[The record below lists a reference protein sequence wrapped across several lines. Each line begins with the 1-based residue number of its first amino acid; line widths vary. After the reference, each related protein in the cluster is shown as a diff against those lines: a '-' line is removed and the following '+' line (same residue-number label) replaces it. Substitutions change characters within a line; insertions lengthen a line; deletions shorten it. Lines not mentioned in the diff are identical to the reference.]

1 MTAHGLARA
10 VGPVAAPLA
19 CAVALTGL
27 LSAWVATGGGG
38 TLRRMPLQFTLTA
51 VSSPQPEASRGGSP
65 ATAPAYLTIKN
76 LAGPDELLSAR
87 TPAARVILVRNGHQ
101 PFGAGATLAGLPVP
115 GHAVTNLSPFGPD
128 IVLIRPRTM
137 LIGDTLPVT
146 LTFRHA
152 GQITVD
158 FTITPAGTP

>member
-1 MTAHGLARA
+1 MTARGLARA
-10 VGPVAAPLA
+10 AGPVAAPLA

-27 LSAWVATGGGG
+27 LSVWVATGGGG

-51 VSSPQPEASRGGSP
+51 ISSPGHHASRGGP
-65 ATAPAYLTIKN
+65 APTAPAYLTIKN

-87 TPAARVILVRNGHQ
+87 APAGRVILARRGNQ
-101 PFGAGATLAGLPVP
+101 PFGAGAELTGLVIP
-115 GHAVTNLSPFGPD
+115 GHAVTTLTPFGAD
-128 IVLIRPRTM
+128 IVVVRPRAM

-158 FTITPAGTP
+158 FAVTPAGTP

>member
-1 MTAHGLARA
+1 VTARGLARA
-10 VGPVAAPLA
+10 AGPVAAPLA

-27 LSAWVATGGGG
+27 LSVWVATGGGG

-51 VSSPQPEASRGGSP
+51 ISSPRDHASHGGP
-65 ATAPAYLTIKN
+65 APTAPAYLTIKN

-87 TPAARVILVRNGHQ
+87 APAGRVILARRGNQ
-101 PFGAGATLAGLPVP
+101 PFAASAPVTGLAIP
-115 GHAVTNLSPFGPD
+115 GHAVTTLTPFGPD
-128 IVLIRPRTM
+128 IVLVRPRDL

-146 LTFRHA
+146 LTFRHT

-158 FTITPAGTP
+158 FTVTPAGTP

>member
-1 MTAHGLARA
+1 VTARGLARA
-10 VGPVAAPLA
+10 AGPVAAPLA

-27 LSAWVATGGGG
+27 LSVWVATGGGG

-51 VSSPQPEASRGGSP
+51 ISSPDNHASPGGP
-65 ATAPAYLTIKN
+65 APTAPAYLTIKN

-87 TPAARVILVRNGHQ
+87 APAGRVILARRGNQ
-101 PFGAGATLAGLPVP
+101 PFGAGVQLTGLVIP
-115 GHAVTNLSPFGPD
+115 GHAVTTLTPFGAD
-128 IVLIRPRTM
+128 IVVVRPRAM

-158 FTITPAGTP
+158 FAVTPAGTP

>member
-1 MTAHGLARA
+1 VTARSLTRA
-10 VGPVAAPLA
+10 AGPVAAPLA

-38 TLRRMPLQFTLTA
+38 TLRRMPLQFALTA
-51 VSSPQPEASRGGSP
+51 ISSPRYEASSGGP
-65 ATAPAYLTIKN
+65 AATAPAYLIIKN
-76 LAGPDELLSAR
+76 LGGPDELLSAR
-87 TPAARVILVRNGHQ
+87 APSGRVILARRGNQ
-101 PFGAGATLAGLPVP
+101 PFGTAATLTGLAVP
-115 GHAVTNLSPFGPD
+115 GHTETSFSPFGPD
-128 IVLIRPRTM
+128 LVLVRPSAM

-158 FTITPAGTP
+158 FTVTPAGTP